1 MNFGEQMQTLNGK
14 KLVLR
19 RTLQL
24 DSTNFGYW
32 YQRARED
39 AHKALGIKTTWS
51 VNISFTSEADFLEY
65 AKVLHEE
72 IISGGGIMDDQVR
85 NLPPRLKGA
94 TVEYAQVGEPEYE
107 LDAAVSCVRCIRHLK
122 CRASFNKMETVSV
135 TVDGIGYTRQER
147 VHHVGEWEEPEGLHE
162 LTTFRY
168 DVIEN
173 YVLE

>member
-1 MNFGEQMQTLNGK
+1 MATLNGK

-24 DSTNFGYW
+24 DSTDFGYW

-39 AHKALGIKTTWS
+39 AHKALGIKTAWN
-51 VNISFTSEADFLEY
+51 VHISFTSEADFLEY
-65 AKVLHEE
+65 AKVLYGEL
-72 IISGGGIMDDQVR
+72 ITCVGAGVVFDDQVR

-94 TVEYAQVGEPEYE
+94 SVEYATAGEPEYT
-107 LDAAVSCVRCIRHLK
+107 LDTENYLVRCTRRLK
-122 CRASFNKMETVSV
+122 CRTSSNKMETVTV
-135 TVDGIGYTRQER
+135 TVDGKEYARQER